1 MTQQPLIPDSIQAV
15 LFDLDGTLRHDR
27 PSYNHTFPQYAA
39 ELGVYGSE
47 QTRRAALRWA
57 HFYFAGSSEIEDDNR
72 TLGHN
77 EDLFWTNYLRRWLI
91 VYGCA
96 PDRAADLAPPLY
108 RRLKQAVEPEDWV
121 DPGTTRI
128 LETLEGAGYTLGVVS
143 NRPEPYDELLEELG
157 LAPFFQFAVASG
169 VVNSW
174 KPDPGIFHHAVEL
187 AGTCPE
193 RALFVG
199 DNYYADALGAQN
211 AGLQAVLFDPEGL
224 FPDAECPA
232 IASLTELTIAIP

>member
-1 MTQQPLIPDSIQAV
+1 VTQQPLTLDGIQAV

-27 PSYNHTFPQYAA
+27 PSYNQTFPEYAA
-39 ELGVYGSE
+39 ELGVYSSE
-47 QTRRAALRWA
+47 EARRATLRWA
-57 HFYFAGSSEIEDDNR
+57 HFYFAGSSEIKEDIR

-77 EDLFWTNYLRRWLI
+77 EDLFWTNYLKRWLI
-91 VYGCA
+91 VYGCE
-96 PDRAADLAPPLY
+96 PGYAAELAPSLY
-108 RRLKQAVEPEDWV
+108 RRMKQADEPKDWV
-121 DPGTTRI
+121 DPETTRT

-143 NRPEPYDELLEELG
+143 NRPETYDELLEELG

-174 KPDPGIFHHAVEL
+174 KPEPGIFRHAVEL

-193 RALFVG
+193 HALFVG

-211 AGLQAVLFDPEGL
+211 AGLQAVLYDPEGL
-224 FPDAECPA
+224 FPDAECPT
-232 IASLTELTIAIP
+232 IASLTELTKAIP